1 MEGIHKLPRVP
12 EVGRYKRTKKPSL
25 QCVAVSPMVT
35 VVQLL
40 LDWLFL
46 WMFVVFTA
54 VCAAV
59 FVVWLFLTT
68 PLETRRS

>member
-12 EVGRYKRTKKPSL
+12 EVGRYKRSKRPGL
-25 QCVAVSPMVT
+25 QRVAVSPMVT

-46 WMFVVFTA
+46 WMFVLFTA
-54 VCAAV
+54 VCVAMP
-59 FVVWLFLTT
+59 VVWLFSTT
-68 PLETRRS
+68 PLDTRRS